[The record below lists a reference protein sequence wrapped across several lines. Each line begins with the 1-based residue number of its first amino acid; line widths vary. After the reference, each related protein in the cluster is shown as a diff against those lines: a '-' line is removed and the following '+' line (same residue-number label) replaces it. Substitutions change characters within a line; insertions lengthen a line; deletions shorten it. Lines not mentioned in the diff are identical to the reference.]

1 MESEKNLIGNETESS
16 MNDAEYRLTKEY
28 KVSYD
33 LFREAYRAYQKKYVY
48 PKSYAYMI
56 LFLVLAASFIAASFV
71 EPTNTLGYILI
82 VVCLAFAFREWY
94 NPRRLRNVLVDTVKE
109 IGEPLYKI
117 GIGEGYIDIMT
128 IVFPEGMVEGELA
141 EETPQE
147 IDPIPEKSR
156 IDTKNGYKL
165 IEYEKFFLL
174 MSGKTMFYILPKD
187 GFSEDELGIVR
198 ATYKKKKKHHSK

>member
-1 MESEKNLIGNETESS
+1 MEPEKNLAESQQDNE
-16 MNDAEYRLTKEY
+16 MNDADYRLTKEY
-28 KVSYD
+28 RVSYD

-48 PKSYAYMI
+48 PKSYIYMG

-82 VVCLAFAFREWY
+82 VVCIAFAFREWY

-128 IVFPEGMVEGELA
+128 VVFPEGRVEGELA
-141 EETPQE
+141 DDTPQE

-165 IEYEKFFLL
+165 LEYEKFFLL
-174 MSGKTMFYILPKD
+174 MSGRTMFYILPKD
-187 GFSEDELGIVR
+187 DFSDEELGIVR
-198 ATYKKKKKHHSK
+198 ATYKKKKHKGK